1 VTQEPFEIRAAGID
15 SAKIVDQIRQTVARK
30 RESGAYADA
39 EVARAE
45 RANLSNLRD
54 DDEFMDLYLDSL
66 RDAVQV
72 DINDFDILER
82 RSRLGSLFIG
92 LKKLIWK
99 VLKFYTYRLWS
110 QQNEVNALMLSAVDS
125 MDARYRSRIEA
136 LEARIRA
143 QEEAQTKTNDTA

>member
-99 VLKFYTYRLWS
+99 ALKFYTYRLWS

-125 MDARYRSRIEA
+125 MDGRYRSRIEA